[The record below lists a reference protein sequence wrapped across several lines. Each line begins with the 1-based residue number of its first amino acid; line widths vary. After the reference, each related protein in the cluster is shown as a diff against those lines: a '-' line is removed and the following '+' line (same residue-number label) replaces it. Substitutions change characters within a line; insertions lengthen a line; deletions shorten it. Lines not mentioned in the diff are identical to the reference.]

1 MIVGVVAFSAA
12 ALAAEAKP
20 VPLDEQGHRRV
31 SLAFVFLLSAQV
43 LFGWQYAVLA
53 ALIAAAAVEVVE
65 RGVSLRGAFNTATYG
80 LSAFASAVPA
90 FLLGVDGT
98 RIGAANADTLVVLAF
113 SGGAA
118 YLVTNVM
125 LVAIAVTL
133 AQGVPLR
140 RMSHEYMS
148 HSGPAFVIMAFISA
162 LAVSL
167 WKVNPTL
174 EMLLA
179 GPLFAL
185 ALYQRYAYRTVLAV
199 RDAETDALTG
209 SATTGRSRP
218 TCARRSRSQRR
229 RAARSRSS

>member
-1 MIVGVVAFSAA
+1 M
-12 ALAAEAKP
+12 
-20 VPLDEQGHRRV
+20 
-31 SLAFVFLLSAQV
+31 
-43 LFGWQYAVLA
+43 
-53 ALIAAAAVEVVE
+53 
-65 RGVSLRGAFNTATYG
+65 SLRGRQHGHVDG

-148 HSGPAFVIMAFISA
+148 HSGPAFMAFISA

-174 EMLLA
+174 GLLA

-185 ALYQRYAYRTVLAV
+185 ALYATP
-199 RDAETDALTG
+199 TG
-209 SATTGRSRP
+209 IPPAPRP
-218 TCARRSRSQRR
+218 MR
-229 RAARSRSS
+229 